1 MPRKQSTRKQF
12 TPWREYASYFRT
24 HRALLAGVTLAGV
37 VQSFAY
43 LPLAVVLRRTFDVI
57 LPARDFRGLWIAVAE
72 LLALQIATLVLG
84 WWIRVTGLRA
94 NQDVLARLRGQ
105 SLRHLYQLPRSFH
118 TAADAELLH
127 FTLVQ
132 EINWIEG
139 MNNALTSHLLPGA
152 LAASVLFCILFW
164 TQPLYALI
172 IAVCAPAL
180 FVVNRL
186 MVRRA
191 WFQQERLR
199 QAAEDFS
206 RGVRFAISAL
216 ELTRAQAAEETELAR
231 QDGNVERLR
240 GVSLDLTRYE
250 AGQQLL
256 QNALILTATLAVLLA
271 GGWAATGGRIT
282 RGEIMAFYVVAALFA
297 GQVRIIVDAIPPVRM
312 GMRAFRRV
320 AELLAVPER
329 EPYTGAGDVAAIDE
343 LCLEDVTFGYDAS
356 APVVEGAS
364 FTVRRGERVALVGAN
379 GSGKSTLLYL
389 IAGFYRPQRGAL
401 AVNGAAYD
409 RLSIRSLR
417 AHMAIV
423 AQNPFLFAGT
433 VRENVAYGNA
443 GAAPEAIWEALRWA
457 GADDFVAQ
465 LPEALDTLIGENG
478 VRLSGGQRQRLVIAR
493 ALLRRPDLL
502 ILDEPTNHLDD
513 AGIASLIGS
522 LDGVP
527 FRPAVI
533 VISHEWRVLRH
544 ATRAWRLTG
553 GKLVETALE
562 YRP

>member
-1 MPRKQSTRKQF
+1 MV
-12 TPWREYASYFRT
+12 WREYGRYFRA
-24 HRALLAGVTLAGV
+24 HRAPLAGVTLAGV
-37 VQSFAY
+37 VQSFTY
-43 LPLAVVLRRTFDVI
+43 LPFAAILRRTFDVV
-57 LPARDFRGLWIAVAE
+57 LPSRDFRGLWIAVAE
-72 LLALQIATLVLG
+72 LLALQIAGLVLG

-94 NQDVLARLRGQ
+94 NQGMLARLRAQG
-105 SLRHLYQLPRSFH
+105 LRHLYELPRSFH
-118 TAADAELLH
+118 SAADVDLLH
-127 FTLVQ
+127 FTLVH
-132 EINWIEG
+132 EINWIER
-139 MNNALTSHLLPGA
+139 MNDALTSHLLPGA
-152 LAASVLFCILFW
+152 LSAAVLFSILFV
-164 TQPLYALI
+164 TQPVYALI

-180 FVVNRL
+180 LVVNRL
-186 MVRRA
+186 MVRRI

-199 QAAEDFS
+199 QASEDFS
-206 RGVRFAISAL
+206 RGVRFVLSAL
-216 ELTRAQAAEETELAR
+216 ELTRSQAAEEAELAR
-231 QDGNVERLR
+231 QDSKVQLLR

-271 GGWAATGGRIT
+271 GGWAAAGGRIT

-297 GQVRIIVDAIPPVRM
+297 GQTRTIVDAIPAVRM

-320 AELLAVPER
+320 ADFLAAPEP
-329 EPYTGAGDVAAIDE
+329 EPYSGTEDVASIDE
-343 LCLEDVTFGYDAS
+343 LSVEDVTFGYDAS
-356 APVVEGAS
+356 APVVENAS

-389 IAGFYRPQRGAL
+389 IAGFHRPQAGAL
-401 AVNGAAYD
+401 AINGVAYE
-409 RLSIRSLR
+409 RVCMRSLR
-417 AHMAIV
+417 GRMAIV
-423 AQNPFLFAGT
+423 AQNPFLFAAT
-433 VRENVAYGNA
+433 LRENVAYGNGEVTA
-443 GAAPEAIWEALRWA
+443 EAIWEALRWS
-457 GADDFVAQ
+457 GADEFVEQ
-465 LPEALDTLIGENG
+465 LPDGLDTLIGENG

-513 AGIASLIGS
+513 AGIASLIDS
-522 LDGVP
+522 LDRAA

-544 ATRAWRLTG
+544 ASRAWRITE

>member
-1 MPRKQSTRKQF
+1 MPRNRSTL
-12 TPWREYASYFRT
+12 WREYASYFRA
-24 HRALLAGVTLAGV
+24 HRALLAGITLAGV
-37 VQSFAY
+37 IQSFAY

-57 LPARDFRGLWIAVAE
+57 LPARDLRGLWISVAE
-72 LLALQIATLVLG
+72 LLALQVATLLLG

-94 NQDVLARLRGQ
+94 NQDVLA
-105 SLRHLYQLPRSFH
+105 SLRSQCLRRLYELPRSFH

-127 FTLVQ
+127 FTVVD
-132 EINWIEG
+132 ETDWIEG
-139 MNNALTSHLLPGA
+139 MNNALTSSLLPGA
-152 LAASVLFCILFW
+152 LSAAVLFAILFW
-164 TQPLYALI
+164 TQPVYALI

-186 MVRRA
+186 MVRRI

-199 QAAEDFS
+199 QAAADFS

-216 ELTRAQAAEETELAR
+216 ELTRSQAAEEAELTR
-231 QDGNVERLR
+231 QGGYVDQLR
-240 GVSLDLTRYE
+240 GVSLNLTRYE
-250 AGQQLL
+250 ARQQFL
-256 QNALILTATLAVLLA
+256 QNGLILAATLAVLLA
-271 GGWAATGGRIT
+271 GGWAVAGGRIT
-282 RGEIMAFYVVAALFA
+282 RGQMMAFYVVTALFA
-297 GQVRIIVDAIPPVRM
+297 GQARTIVDAVPPVRM

-320 AELLAVPER
+320 AELLAHPER
-329 EPYTGAGDVAAIDE
+329 EPYSGTEDVASIDE
-343 LCLEDVTFGYDAS
+343 LRLDDVAFGYDAS
-356 APVVEGAS
+356 APVMEQANL
-364 FTVRRGERVALVGAN
+364 TVRRGERVALVGAN

-389 IAGFYRPQRGAL
+389 IAGFHRPQRGAV
-401 AVNGAAYD
+401 AVNGVPYD
-409 RLSIRSLR
+409 RVRMRSLR
-417 AHMAIV
+417 ARMAIV

-433 VRENVAYGNA
+433 LRENVAYGNA
-443 GAAPEAIWEALRWA
+443 EPTAEAIWEALRWA

-465 LPEALDTLIGENG
+465 LPDTLDTPIGENG

-513 AGIASLIGS
+513 AGIASLIDS
-522 LDGVP
+522 LDRAP

-544 ATRAWRLTG
+544 ATHAWRLTG
-553 GKLVETALE
+553 GRLVETALE

>member
-1 MPRKQSTRKQF
+1 VPRKHSTL
-12 TPWREYASYFRT
+12 WREYASYFRA

-43 LPLAVVLRRTFDVI
+43 LPFAAVLRRTFDIV

-72 LLALQIATLVLG
+72 LLALQIGSLILG

-94 NQDVLARLRGQ
+94 NQDVLARLRSQ
-105 SLRHLYQLPRSFH
+105 SLRHLYELPRSFH

-127 FTLVQ
+127 FTLVH

-139 MNNALTSHLLPGA
+139 MNNALTSHLLPGT
-152 LAASVLFCILFW
+152 LAALVLFSILFW
-164 TQPLYALI
+164 TQPVYALI

-186 MVRRA
+186 VVRRI

-199 QAAEDFS
+199 QASEDFS
-206 RGVRFAISAL
+206 RGVRFAIAAL
-216 ELTRAQAAEETELAR
+216 ELTRSQAAEESELAR
-231 QDGNVERLR
+231 QGGNVDRLR

-250 AGQQLL
+250 AGQHLL
-256 QNALILTATLAVLLA
+256 QNGLILAATLAVLLA
-271 GGWAATGGRIT
+271 GGWAAAGGRIT
-282 RGEIMAFYVVAALFA
+282 RGDIMAFYVVTALFA
-297 GQVRIIVDAIPPVRM
+297 AQARLIVEAIPPVRM
-312 GMRAFRRV
+312 GLRAFRRV
-320 AELLAVPER
+320 ADLLSVPER
-329 EPYTGAGDVAAIDE
+329 EPYSGTEAIASIEE
-343 LCLEDVTFGYDAS
+343 LCLEGVAFGYDGT
-356 APVVEGAS
+356 APLVQDVNL
-364 FTVRRGERVALVGAN
+364 TVRRGERVALVGAN

-401 AVNGAAYD
+401 AVNGMPYD
-409 RLSIRSLR
+409 RVLIHSLR
-417 AHMAIV
+417 TRMAIV

-433 VRENVAYGNA
+433 LRENVAYGN
-443 GAAPEAIWEALRWA
+443 PEVSPEDVWEALRWA

-465 LPEALDTLIGENG
+465 LPETLDTPIGENG

-522 LDGVP
+522 LDHVP

-544 ATRAWRLTG
+544 ATRAWRVAA

>member
-1 MPRKQSTRKQF
+1 MPRKQSTL
-12 TPWREYASYFRT
+12 WREYAGYFRA
-24 HRALLAGVTLAGV
+24 HRVLLAGVTLAGV
-37 VQSFAY
+37 AQSFAY
-43 LPLAVVLRRTFDVI
+43 LPFALVLRRTFDVV
-57 LPARDFRGLWIAVAE
+57 LPAHDFRGLRISVAE
-72 LLALQIATLVLG
+72 LLALQIGTLLLG

-94 NQDVLARLRGQ
+94 NQDMLARLRTD

-127 FTLVQ
+127 FIVVH

-139 MNNALTSHLLPGA
+139 MNNALTAYLLPGA
-152 LAASVLFCILFW
+152 LSASVLFAILFW
-164 TQPLYALI
+164 TQPVYALI

-186 MVRRA
+186 MVRRL
-191 WFQQERLR
+191 WFRQERLR
-199 QAAEDFS
+199 EASQEFS

-216 ELTRAQAAEETELAR
+216 ELTRSQAAEESELTR
-231 QDGNVERLR
+231 QSGNVARLR
-240 GVSLDLTRYE
+240 GVSLDLSRYE

-256 QNALILTATLAVLLA
+256 QNALILAATLAVLLA
-271 GGWAATGGRIT
+271 GGWAAAGGRIT
-282 RGEIMAFYVVAALFA
+282 RGEIMAFYVIAALFA
-297 GQVRIIVDAIPPVRM
+297 AQARTIVESVPPVRM

-320 AELLAVPER
+320 SELLAVSDR
-329 EPYTGAGDVAAIDE
+329 EPYGGSDEIASIEELRLADVS
-343 LCLEDVTFGYDAS
+343 FGYDAS
-356 APVVEGAS
+356 APLVEHAD
-364 FTVRRGERVALVGAN
+364 FAVRRGERVALVGAN

-389 IAGFYRPQRGAL
+389 IAGFYRPQRGSL
-401 AVNGAAYD
+401 TVNGVPYD
-409 RLSIRSLR
+409 RLRMRSLR
-417 AHMAIV
+417 VRMAIV
-423 AQNPFLFAGT
+423 AQNPFLFSGT
-433 VRENVAYGNA
+433 LRENVAYGNPNA
-443 GAAPEAIWEALRWA
+443 QPEQIWEALRWA

-465 LPEALDTLIGENG
+465 LPDALDTLIGDNG

-513 AGIASLIGS
+513 AGIASLIAS
-522 LDGVP
+522 LDSVP

-544 ATRAWRLTG
+544 ATRAWRVAG
-553 GKLVETALE
+553 GRLMETALE

>member
-1 MPRKQSTRKQF
+1 MPRTQF
-12 TPWREYASYFRT
+12 TLWREYANYFRA

-37 VQSFAY
+37 IQSFAY
-43 LPLAVVLRRTFDVI
+43 LPLALVLRRTFDVI
-57 LPARDFRGLWIAVAE
+57 LPARDFRGLWISVAE
-72 LLALQIATLVLG
+72 LLGLQLAGLLLG
-84 WWIRVTGLRA
+84 WWIRVAGLRA
-94 NQDVLARLRGQ
+94 NQDMLARLRGQ
-105 SLRHLYQLPRSFH
+105 SLRHLYQLPRSYH

-127 FTLVQ
+127 FILVH

-139 MNNALTSHLLPGA
+139 MNTALTSFLLPGT
-152 LAASVLFCILFW
+152 LAAMVLFSILFW
-164 TQPLYALI
+164 TQPAYALI

-186 MVRRA
+186 VVRQV

-199 QAAEDFS
+199 QASENFS

-216 ELTRAQAAEETELAR
+216 ELTRSQAAEEMELAR
-231 QDGNVERLR
+231 QDGNVTRLR
-240 GVSLDLTRYE
+240 GVSMDITRYQ

-256 QNALILTATLAVLLA
+256 QNALILTATLGVLLA
-271 GGWAATGGRIT
+271 GGWAAAGGRIT

-297 GQVRIIVDAIPPVRM
+297 GQTRIIVEAIPAIRM

-320 AELLAVPER
+320 ADLLAVAER
-329 EPYTGAGDVAAIDE
+329 EPYGGTEEVASIDE
-343 LCLEDVTFGYDAS
+343 LRVDDVSFGYHATEPLVDQATF
-356 APVVEGAS
+356 A
-364 FTVRRGERVALVGAN
+364 VRRGERVALVGAN

-401 AVNGAAYD
+401 AINGVAYD
-409 RLSIRSLR
+409 RLRMRSLR
-417 AHMAIV
+417 SRMAIV

-433 VRENVAYGNA
+433 VRENVSYGNREA
-443 GAAPEAIWEALRWA
+443 TPESVLEALRWA
-457 GADDFVAQ
+457 GADEFVMQ
-465 LPEALDTLIGENG
+465 LPEGLDTLIGENG

-522 LDGVP
+522 LDRVP

-544 ATRAWRLTG
+544 ATRAWRITG

>member
-1 MPRKQSTRKQF
+1 VPRKQSTL
-12 TPWREYASYFRT
+12 WREYASYFRA
-24 HRALLAGVTLAGV
+24 HRAQLAGVTFAGV

-43 LPLAVVLRRTFDVI
+43 LPFALVLRRTFDVI

-72 LLALQIATLVLG
+72 LLALQVATLVLG

-94 NQDVLARLRGQ
+94 NQDVLASLRSQ

-118 TAADAELLH
+118 TAADVEELH
-127 FTLVQ
+127 FTLVH
-132 EINWIEG
+132 EINWIER
-139 MNNALTSHLLPGA
+139 MNNALTSQLLPAA
-152 LAASVLFCILFW
+152 LSAAMLFSILFW
-164 TQPLYALI
+164 TQPAYALI

-180 FVVNRL
+180 LVVNRL
-186 MVRRA
+186 MVRKV

-199 QAAEDFS
+199 QASEEFS

-216 ELTRAQAAEETELAR
+216 ELTRAQSAEEMELAR
-231 QDGNVERLR
+231 QGGNVERLR

-256 QNALILTATLAVLLA
+256 QNALILAATLAVLLA
-271 GGWAATGGRIT
+271 GGWAAAGGRIT

-297 GQVRIIVDAIPPVRM
+297 GQARIIVDAIPPIRM

-320 AELLAVPER
+320 AELLAIPER
-329 EPYTGAGDVAAIDE
+329 EPYSGTEDVASIDE
-343 LCLEDVTFGYDAS
+343 LRLEDVTFGYDGATPLMEQAS
-356 APVVEGAS
+356 M
-364 FTVRRGERVALVGAN
+364 TVRRGERVAIVGAN

-389 IAGFYRPQRGAL
+389 IAGFHRPQRGAL
-401 AVNGAAYD
+401 SINGVAYD
-409 RLSIRSLR
+409 RLHMRSLR
-417 AHMAIV
+417 SRMAIV
-423 AQNPFLFAGT
+423 AQHPFLFAGT
-433 VRENVAYGNA
+433 VRENVAYGNRQA
-443 GAAPEAIWEALRWA
+443 TPEAVWEALRWSGA
-457 GADDFVAQ
+457 GDFVKQ
-465 LPEALDTLIGENG
+465 LPDGLDTLIGENG

-522 LDGVP
+522 LDEVS
-527 FRPAVI
+527 FHPAVI
-533 VISHEWRVLRH
+533 VISHEFRVLRH
-544 ATRAWRLTG
+544 ARRAWRLTG
-553 GKLVETALE
+553 GRLVETALE

>member
-1 MPRKQSTRKQF
+1 M
-12 TPWREYASYFRT
+12 
-24 HRALLAGVTLAGV
+24 GVTLAGV

-43 LPLAVVLRRTFDVI
+43 LPLALVLRRTFDII
-57 LPARDFRGLWIAVAE
+57 LPARDFRALWIAVLE
-72 LLALQIATLVLG
+72 LLALQIATLLLG
-84 WWIRVTGLRA
+84 WWIRIAGLRA

-118 TAADAELLH
+118 TAADVELLH
-127 FTLVQ
+127 FTMVY
-132 EINWIEG
+132 EINWIER
-139 MNNALTSHLLPGA
+139 MNNALTSQLLPGA
-152 LAASVLFCILFW
+152 LSAAVLFAILFW
-164 TQPLYALI
+164 TQPAYALI

-180 FVVNRL
+180 FAVNRL
-186 MVRRA
+186 MVRRV

-199 QAAEDFS
+199 QASEEFS

-216 ELTRAQAAEETELAR
+216 ELTRSQAAEQTELTR
-231 QDGNVERLR
+231 QDGNVEQLR
-240 GVSLDLTRYE
+240 KVSLDMTRYE

-256 QNALILTATLAVLLA
+256 QNGLILAATLAVLLA
-271 GGWAATGGRIT
+271 GGWAAAGGRIT
-282 RGEIMAFYVVAALFA
+282 RGQIMAFYVVAALFA
-297 GQVRIIVDAIPPVRM
+297 GQARIIVEAIPPVRM

-320 AELLAVPER
+320 ADLLAVPER
-329 EPYTGAGDVAAIDE
+329 EPYSGTEDVASIEE
-343 LCLEDVTFGYDAS
+343 LRLDDVTFGYDAENLL
-356 APVVEGAS
+356 VEQAS
-364 FTVRRGERVALVGAN
+364 LTVRRGDRVALVGAN

-389 IAGFYRPQRGAL
+389 IAGFHRPQRGAL
-401 AVNGAAYD
+401 FINGVAYD
-409 RLSIRSLR
+409 RLRMRSLR
-417 AHMAIV
+417 ARMAIV

-433 VRENVAYGNA
+433 VRENVAYGNS
-443 GAAPEAIWEALRWA
+443 GVLPELIWEALRWS
-457 GADDFVAQ
+457 GADEFVEQ
-465 LPEALDTLIGENG
+465 LPDKLDTLIGENG

-522 LDGVP
+522 LDHVS

-533 VISHEWRVLRH
+533 VISHESRVLRH

-562 YRP
+562 YRS

>member
-1 MPRKQSTRKQF
+1 VPRTQF
-12 TPWREYASYFRT
+12 TLWREYANYFRA

-37 VQSFAY
+37 IQSFAY
-43 LPLAVVLRRTFDVI
+43 LPLALVLRRTFDVI
-57 LPARDFRGLWIAVAE
+57 LPARDFRGLWISVAE
-72 LLALQIATLVLG
+72 LLGLQLAGLLLG
-84 WWIRVTGLRA
+84 WWIRVAGLRA
-94 NQDVLARLRGQ
+94 NQDMLARLRGQ
-105 SLRHLYQLPRSFH
+105 SLRHLYQLPRSYH

-127 FTLVQ
+127 FILVH

-139 MNNALTSHLLPGA
+139 MNTALTSFLLPGT
-152 LAASVLFCILFW
+152 LAAMVLFSILFW
-164 TQPLYALI
+164 TQPAYALI

-186 MVRRA
+186 VVRQV

-199 QAAEDFS
+199 QASENFS

-216 ELTRAQAAEETELAR
+216 ELTRSQAAEEMELAR
-231 QDGNVERLR
+231 QDGNVTRLR
-240 GVSLDLTRYE
+240 GVSMDITRYQ

-256 QNALILTATLAVLLA
+256 QNALILTATLGVLLA
-271 GGWAATGGRIT
+271 GGWAAAGGRIT

-297 GQVRIIVDAIPPVRM
+297 GQTRIIVEAIPAIRM

-320 AELLAVPER
+320 ADLLAVAER
-329 EPYTGAGDVAAIDE
+329 EPYGGTEEVASIDE
-343 LCLEDVTFGYDAS
+343 LRVDDVSFGYHATEPLVDQATF
-356 APVVEGAS
+356 A
-364 FTVRRGERVALVGAN
+364 VRRGERVALVGAN

-401 AVNGAAYD
+401 AINGVAYD
-409 RLSIRSLR
+409 RLRMRSLR
-417 AHMAIV
+417 SRMAIV

-433 VRENVAYGNA
+433 VRENVSYGNREA
-443 GAAPEAIWEALRWA
+443 TPESVLEALRWA
-457 GADDFVAQ
+457 GADEFVMQ
-465 LPEALDTLIGENG
+465 LPEGLDTLIGENG

-522 LDGVP
+522 LDRVP

-544 ATRAWRLTG
+544 ATRAWRITG